1 MYPTITINDGSTTTT
16 LCHGVGERA
25 ASEWRLEGAIE
36 SSCDFARQTVE
47 AIRAAW
53 WAPVART
60 TRRPRVSFR
69 VSQLYAS
76 IEAAHEAR
84 LTLAATVPATGT
96 LYVNLSATRRVTHS
110 SAALASCTATQNGL
124 LVTASYTY
132 ECGAVAAEDYSS

>member
-16 LCHGVGERA
+16 LCHGVGARA

-36 SSCDFARQTVE
+36 PSCDFARQTVE

-69 VSQLYAS
+69 VSQVYAT
-76 IEAAHEAR
+76 IAAAHEAR
-84 LTLAATVPATGT
+84 LVWAATVASTGT
-96 LYVNLSATRRVTHS
+96 LYVNLSASRRVKHLN
-110 SAALASCTATQNGL
+110 AAIASLAVTQNGL
-124 LVTASYTY
+124 LVTAQYTFDV
-132 ECGAVAAEDYSS
+132 GAVSAENY